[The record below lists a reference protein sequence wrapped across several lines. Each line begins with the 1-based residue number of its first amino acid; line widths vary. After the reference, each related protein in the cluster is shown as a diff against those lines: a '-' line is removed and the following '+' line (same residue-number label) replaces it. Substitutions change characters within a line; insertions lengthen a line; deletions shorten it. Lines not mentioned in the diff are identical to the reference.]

1 MRLPYKLTPQIR
13 HPPPQDISMQR
24 HLITA
29 ILLLA
34 ALAAAGQDNFSSLKE
49 SASEKIVEQVVLFP
63 QEKMYLH
70 VDRPAYVSGEK
81 VWFRAWPVDAVLHT
95 PVTRQYVHVELI
107 SPMDSVV
114 NRILVRQ
121 EGGAF
126 SGYIALKEDLPEG
139 EYTICAYTDN
149 MLNTGEDY
157 FFKRRILVNDP
168 LTATV
173 RTSVR
178 FRLEN
183 NDRIT
188 AEISFTD
195 IRTGRRIFPEGLRA
209 RVNFQ
214 PAEVLKMQGDTVAYY
229 SFRIPSESRKR
240 VLYVETSKSKKY
252 LSVPYPEKDFDVSFY
267 PEGGYLAEGAG
278 CVVAFKALNSD
289 GSPAN
294 VTGNIVDE
302 TGKTCVAL
310 ETRHDGMGSFV
321 ITAAESMQYYADC
334 KNEDGKEKRFRLP
347 DVHKGAFVL
356 KVRKTDRN
364 LYVSVIRPPE
374 ENDRQLFLLLHT
386 RGMLHYLEPWD
397 TAYDWLSFET
407 AKFPSGVTQILLLD
421 RDMKPLSERLVFLEN
436 NDQADVQVNTD
447 RQNYEPRQ
455 LVNAMVKVTGAEGQP
470 VRGSFSVSVTDDNDI
485 RPDST
490 MNILTTLLLTS
501 DIRGHLNDPAWYF
514 RRNNPEA
521 ARDLDLVMLTNGW
534 RRYDIPEAIAGRY
547 SYPVFPAK
555 NGMEITGRVKS
566 LVLGRP
572 VTGGV
577 VSAFSWKAG
586 YFDETLT
593 DSLGRFTFGGIEYQD
608 STVFVVQ
615 ALDKK
620 GKPGVELLVNNDFI
634 PGISALPPAVSS
646 AAEKTLPEMEN
657 TSNYITKADTKY
669 TMENGMRTI
678 YIEEVIIKGKAPE
691 KKNYSFSYY
700 MPKVSQ
706 SSVNMIDYEQIEEMH
721 PMTVSEIIDHIP
733 FTMVVNGKVVI
744 QRMSYSLNG
753 TLPAVL
759 VLDDMIIH
767 DYDIDMIDPYS
778 IERVAVLKGSQTSI
792 LGGDGAGG
800 AIVITTKKGYI
811 PVKTPVYNIKAV
823 TPTGYQ
829 KPDEFYSPRYE
840 TEEERESGPRDLR
853 TTIYWNP
860 DVAVSPQGEA
870 TFDFYSADTP
880 STYSLLIQGVT
891 SDGAVIQSKTSISRK

>member
-1 MRLPYKLTPQIR
+1 MHRFFF
-13 HPPPQDISMQR
+13 
-24 HLITA
+24 TA
-29 ILLLA
+29 IFMLA
-34 ALAAAGQDNFSSLKE
+34 AIVASGQKDTLTLKE
-49 SASEKIVEQVVLFP
+49 AASERIVEQVVLFP

-70 VDRPAYVSGEK
+70 ADRPAYVAGEK

-95 PVTRQYVHVELI
+95 PVTQRYVHVELI

-121 EGGAF
+121 SDGAF
-126 SGYIALKEDLPEG
+126 SGYIPLKEDLPEG

-149 MLNTGEDY
+149 MLNTGQDY
-157 FFKRRILVNDP
+157 FFKRKILVNDP

-173 RTSVR
+173 RTSAR
-178 FRLEN
+178 FRSGP

-195 IRTGRRIFPEGLRA
+195 IRTGRRIFPDGLKA

-214 PAEVLKMQGDTVAYY
+214 PAEELKIQSDTVAYY
-229 SFRIPSESRKR
+229 SFRLPAESRKR
-240 VLYVETSKSKKY
+240 VLYIETGKSKKY
-252 LSVPYPEKDFDVSFY
+252 ISVPSTQRDFDVSFY
-267 PEGGYLAEGAG
+267 PEGGYLTEGAG
-278 CVVAFKALNSD
+278 CLVAFKALNSD

-294 VTGNIVDE
+294 VTGNIADE
-302 TGKTCVAL
+302 TGKVYAAL

-321 ITAAESMQYYADC
+321 ITAADSMQYYAEC

-347 DVHKGAFVL
+347 DVHKGAFML

-374 ENDRQLFLLLHT
+374 AKDSQLFLLLHT
-386 RGMLHYLEPWD
+386 RGILHYLAPWD
-397 TAYDWLSFET
+397 TAYDWLSFEA

-421 RDMKPLSERLVFLEN
+421 QAMKPLSERLVFFDS
-436 NDQADVQVNTD
+436 NDQADVQLSTD
-447 RQNYEPRQ
+447 RDNYDSRQ
-455 LVNAMVKVTGAEGQP
+455 QVTARVKVTGAKGEP
-470 VRGSFSVSVTDDNDI
+470 AAGSFSVSVTDDNDI

-490 MNILTTLLLTS
+490 MDILTTLLLTS
-501 DIRGHLNDPAWYF
+501 DIRGHVNDPAWYF
-514 RRNNPEA
+514 QKNNPEA

-534 RRYDIPEAIAGRY
+534 RRYDITEAIAGRY
-547 SYPVFPAK
+547 SYPAFPAK

-566 LVLGRP
+566 LVLGKP
-572 VTGGV
+572 VAGV
-577 VSAFSWKAG
+577 MVSAFSWKAG
-586 YFDETLT
+586 FFDETLT

-608 STVFVVQ
+608 STAFVIQ

-620 GKPGVELLVNNDFI
+620 GKPGVELLVSNDFV
-634 PGISALPPAVSS
+634 PGISALPPDVFSTTERTIS
-646 AAEKTLPEMEN
+646 EQKNIST
-657 TSNYITKADTKY
+657 YVTKADTKY
-669 TMENGMRTI
+669 TMENGIRTI

-706 SSVNMIDYEQIEEMH
+706 PSINVIDYEQIEEIH
-721 PMTVSEIIDHIP
+721 PMSVSEIIYHIP
-733 FTMVVNGKVVI
+733 FVDVVDGKVVI

-753 TLPAVL
+753 ARPAVL

-811 PVKTPVYNIKAV
+811 PFKAQVYNIKTV
-823 TPTGYQ
+823 TPPGYQ

-840 TEEERESGPRDLR
+840 TEEEKESGPRDLR

-860 DVAVSPQGEA
+860 DVVISPEGEA

-880 STYSLLIQGVT
+880 STYTLLIQGVT
-891 SDGAVIQSKTSISRK
+891 ANGAVIQSKNTVSRR